1 MTPVAAVS
9 AVRAR
14 KAAVR
19 GRRTKGT
26 TAAAGAYEI
35 VVVKAAGTGTA
46 GMSGMSLGMGAI
58 VVPR

>member
-1 MTPVAAVS
+1 M
-9 AVRAR
+9 RAR